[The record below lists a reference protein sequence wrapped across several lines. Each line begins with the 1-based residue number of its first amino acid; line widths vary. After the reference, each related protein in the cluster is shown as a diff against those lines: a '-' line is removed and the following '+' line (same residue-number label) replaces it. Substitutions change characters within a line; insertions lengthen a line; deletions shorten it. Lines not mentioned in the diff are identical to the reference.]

1 MDNISIDTTWMQTS
15 KKLTENITTKYSK
28 EKMTSINIHYIYID
42 ITSSIKH
49 VTTKKHDL
57 SFIDEN
63 SVISKDKML
72 QLIITSE
79 KYNDI
84 KYKLSDILLYN
95 IDLESE
101 KAQIYSNNNDLSINF
116 LKSQPFYHEII
127 IPSSLFIF
135 HNINC
140 LYIIY
145 QEMDQLHSKKN
156 KTKKIKF
163 KCKSM
168 TKKHF
173 I

>member
-15 KKLTENITTKYSK
+15 KKLTENITTKFSK
-28 EKMTSINIHYIYID
+28 ENMTSINIHYIYID
-42 ITSSIKH
+42 AISSIQ
-49 VTTKKHDL
+49 TISTKKHHL
-57 SFIDEN
+57 SFIDEKCI
-63 SVISKDKML
+63 ISKDKML

-79 KYNDI
+79 KHNDI

-101 KAQIYSNNNDLSINF
+101 KAQMSSNISINF

-135 HNINC
+135 HDINC

-145 QEMDQLHSKKN
+145 QETDLLHSKKN
-156 KTKKIKF
+156 KTKKMKF
-163 KCKSM
+163 KCKNM

-173 I
+173 ISA